1 MASNIYEV
9 NGTEYR
15 RSVRQGRKP
24 SGLGRPEKYRL
35 YKKDEE
41 CLLILK
47 SNLGEYYNKNEIVR
61 IAVKLYLDNFVPTEL
76 LKQ

>member
-24 SGLGRPEKYRL
+24 SGLGKSEKYRL

-41 CLLILK
+41 RLLIVK

-61 IAVKLYLDNFVPTEL
+61 IAVKLYLDNFIPTEL